1 MAKECSNNCSTAVIE
16 IAGAGPAGLAAA
28 IKLAQAGRKVH
39 VHEASKEVG
48 HRFGSHYQDF
58 QGTENWTTEHDVLTE
73 FKQLG
78 LTTDFTAMPCNKGMA
93 FDYKDRR
100 YKIESD
106 ETLFYMVERGPGPNT
121 LDTALL
127 KQAQSLGV
135 TIHFNSRLREINGDG
150 IMAAGPK
157 AADAISAGYH
167 FKTDMQDGYWVICD
181 DNLAPKGYSYLLI
194 MNGVGTVKS
203 CIFADLKRDK
213 LYAERT
219 VSAFER
225 LLGLEMHEPKFHG
238 GIGNFYIPDS
248 AYAETHPIIGE
259 QAGFQD
265 TLWGFGMRLV
275 ISSGLLAAQ
284 SLLHNENYDQ
294 LWQKQLRPQM
304 NASVVNRCLFGL
316 MGNRG
321 YGWFLRRQSQRN
333 VREALRKQYQFSMLK
348 RVLYPWAQHAYQ
360 SKRVVG

>member
-1 MAKECSNNCSTAVIE
+1 MAKTCSKDTSNNVIE

-28 IKLAQAGRKVH
+28 IKLAQAGRQVC
-39 VHEASKEVG
+39 VHEANKQVG

-58 QGTENWTTEHDVLTE
+58 QGLENWTTEHDVLLE
-73 FKQLG
+73 FEQQG
-78 LTTDFTAMPCNKGMA
+78 LTTDFTYMPCNKGMA
-93 FDYKDRR
+93 FDYKDRP

-127 KQAQSLGV
+127 NQARSLGV
-135 TIHFNSRLREINGDG
+135 TIHFNSRLRQIAGEG

-167 FKTDMQDGYWVICD
+167 FTSDMEDGYWVICD
-181 DNLAPKGYSYLLI
+181 DDLAPKGYSYLLI
-194 MNGVGTVKS
+194 MNGKGTVKS
-203 CIFADLKRDK
+203 CMFADFKRDK
-213 LYAERT
+213 LYADRT
-219 VSAFER
+219 VTAFER
-225 LLGLEMHEPKFHG
+225 LVGLQMEKPRFHG
-238 GIGNFYIPDS
+238 GIGNFYIPDT
-248 AYAETHPIIGE
+248 AYAQQHPIIGE

-284 SLLHNENYDQ
+284 SLLTHENYDL
-294 LWQKQLRPQM
+294 LWQTQLKPQM
-304 NASVVNRCLFGL
+304 NASVVNRCLFAL

-321 YGWFLRRQSQRN
+321 YSIFLKRQSQRN
-333 VREALRKQYQFSMLK
+333 IRQALRQQYQFSMFK
-348 RVLYPWAQHAYQ
+348 RLLHPWAKRRYH
-360 SKRVVG
+360 SKRVTG